1 MQEEKTNV
9 ILFIDNYSANEKHHL
24 EVAWN
29 GKFGAKFKDENY
41 FFRLQVAEAVCERI
55 ETVNIDL
62 IHELFMT
69 LGRVAQLNFSV
80 YKNYHM
86 LTQELLERGGHI
98 YLFDYVCVAHISFDT
113 FLSTANIRLS
123 SERKKEILA
132 YFDYLKKEET
142 NLENQKLLADHIR
155 SRFVE

>member
-1 MQEEKTNV
+1 MQEKKTNV
-9 ILFIDNYSANEKHHL
+9 TLFIENFADCDKQHL

-41 FFRLQVAEAVCERI
+41 FFRLQVAEAVCEKI
-55 ETVNIDL
+55 EEVNIHL

-69 LGRVAQLNFSV
+69 MGRVAQLNFSI
-80 YKNYHM
+80 YKNFHL

-113 FLSTANIRLS
+113 FLSTANIKLS
-123 SERKKEILA
+123 SERKKELVA

-142 NLENQKLLADHIR
+142 NPENQKLLADHIR